1 MQLWLFFGCLVVVL
15 NHQVTSLRYNP
26 PRRFVGNRRA
36 STSSFENF
44 EMNLPTPLKAEV
56 QSSALKVISM
66 SSKIKTAVEKLG
78 SMSKAS
84 EVLGM
89 KEEHIVSLFTHSE
102 RLERLLLGANLRLV
116 HSIATQHQDQGLDV
130 DDLVSE
136 GVKGLKH
143 AMTRFDPSKGFAF
156 STYAYPW
163 IREYIRSALAA
174 SSLPITLPPHVY
186 RLLIRVRALQ
196 QQFAESGRDATD
208 EELAQEM
215 GISMERFDVVKRAM
229 ALAAR
234 SNSLTSAESMY
245 MSSAGGRIQYEES
258 TWERIMAPHKLG
270 NVVEHVASKQAQ
282 PNAYVEGNQGEM
294 RAAVLSALNTL
305 PEDEARAIHERLGLG
320 SLKSNG
326 RTLNYSELERSL
338 GVDSDTARLL
348 YQKGRSSK
356 FND

>member
-1 MQLWLFFGCLVVVL
+1 
-15 NHQVTSLRYNP
+15 
-26 PRRFVGNRRA
+26 
-36 STSSFENF
+36 
-44 EMNLPTPLKAEV
+44 
-56 QSSALKVISM
+56 
-66 SSKIKTAVEKLG
+66 
-78 SMSKAS
+78 MSKAS

-89 KEEHIVSLFTHSE
+89 KEEHITSLFIHSE

-116 HSIATQHQDQGLDV
+116 HSIACQHVDQGLDV
-130 DDLVSE
+130 DDLVAE
-136 GVKGLKH
+136 GLKGLKH
-143 AMTRFDPSKGFAF
+143 SMTRFDPSKGFAF

-163 IREYIRSALAA
+163 IREYIRSALA
-174 SSLPITLPPHVY
+174 SSLPITLPRHVY

-196 QQFAESGRDATD
+196 QQVDDSLSTHIRVHSIIQPHQHTLECTPLRFSSTPSKTPTNTSSHTTHPLTQFAESGRDATD

-215 GISMERFDVVKRAM
+215 GISMERFDIVKRAM

-282 PNAYVEGNQGEM
+282 PHAYVEGNQGEM

-320 SLKSNG
+320 SLKTAG
-326 RTLNYSELERSL
+326 RTLNYSELELSL

-348 YQKGRSSK
+348 YQKGTSVNTHVHHGDDQSH
-356 FND
+356 NHSYH

>member
-1 MQLWLFFGCLVVVL
+1 
-15 NHQVTSLRYNP
+15 
-26 PRRFVGNRRA
+26 
-36 STSSFENF
+36 
-44 EMNLPTPLKAEV
+44 
-56 QSSALKVISM
+56 
-66 SSKIKTAVEKLG
+66 
-78 SMSKAS
+78 MSKAS

-89 KEEHIVSLFTHSE
+89 KEEHITSLFKHSD

-116 HSIATQHQDQGLDV
+116 HSIACQHVDQGLDV

-143 AMTRFDPSKGFAF
+143 AMTRFDPAKGFAF

-163 IREYIRSALAA
+163 IREYIRSALA
-174 SSLPITLPPHVY
+174 SSLPITLPRHVY

-215 GISMERFDVVKRAM
+215 GISMERFDIVKRAM

-270 NVVEHVASKQAQ
+270 NVVEHVPSYHAQ
-282 PNAYVEGNQGEM
+282 PHAYVEGNQGEM
-294 RAAVLSALNTL
+294 RVAVLSALNTL

-320 SLKSNG
+320 SLKSAG

-348 YQKGRSSK
+348 YQKGRYTHSFFARRRSIISP
-356 FND
+356 FITSFTVVFFFLFRSLSPMSRCPTIEETCE